1 MDTRPLYRR
10 EGFKSNPDFIRFT
23 FHKLINE
30 EGFTDFTKIV
40 DELKRRCQMV
50 RVNYYFNEIH
60 NELEFKKNKDDT
72 ISAPGI
78 LEIDDASLASELNEL
93 NINNK
98 TTKSKKETK
107 KETKE
112 KEAKAS
118 LGEAFASEGK
128 PSEIK
133 QQQIKVK
140 KVKEDKQ
147 SVSSEEDYED
157 TQSSEEQEEEEY
169 INDEQEAKEEII
181 KQQNKQLLKRLN
193 KLTLDLEIGINDTY
207 DIIKKVLKDNCAD
220 LDEANNIFS
229 KFEDIIEGIIF
240 LLIEDK
246 IDEVYKELKKK

>member
-30 EGFTDFTKIV
+30 EGFTDFAKIV
-40 DELKRRCQMV
+40 DELKRRCQMI

-60 NELEFKKNKDDT
+60 NELEFKKNKDET

-78 LEIDDASLASELNEL
+78 LEIDDDASLASELNEL

-98 TTKSKKETK
+98 TTKFKKETTK
-107 KETKE
+107 PKE
-112 KEAKAS
+112 KE
-118 LGEAFASEGK
+118 
-128 PSEIK
+128 IK
-133 QQQIKVK
+133 QQIKVK

-147 SVSSEEDYED
+147 SASSEEDYED
-157 TQSSEEQEEEEY
+157 TQSSEEQEEEEFVD
-169 INDEQEAKEEII
+169 DEQEAKEEIT

-193 KLTLDLEIGINDTY
+193 KLTLDLETGINDTY
-207 DIIKKVLKDNCAD
+207 DIIKKVLKDNCSD